1 MSEADTQGKE
11 NPEGSNG
18 VSQCLRWAVPDL
30 RGVFS
35 TPRTVPPGGRG
46 HLPAHG
52 TGRPRP
58 SKAGAKRGARRLT
71 KGVAAPRLCLS
82 SRGEGSDGQR
92 DTPNPCTAQA
102 RRPRPRHAPP
112 SAWWAALRP
121 RLDDKPRTHCHPAG
135 RCPAQ
140 PRGIRSPH
148 GQNQGATPPASWEL
162 SARAEEMAFDLQR

>member
-1 MSEADTQGKE
+1 MFTLGCARLERGFLHSKDGSTGGQGA
-11 NPEGSNG
+11 
-18 VSQCLRWAVPDL
+18 RATY
-30 RGVFS
+30 RH
-35 TPRTVPPGGRG
+35 TGR
-46 HLPAHG
+46 
-52 TGRPRP
+52 GRPRP

-82 SRGEGSDGQR
+82 SRGEGSDGKH
-92 DTPNPCTAQA
+92 DTPNPCRAQA

-140 PRGIRSPH
+140 PRSIWSPH